1 MSGFLSENR
10 VTGGGPFRLIGA
22 AQFNRFERTGF
33 SPWLV
38 TGTIKFLGDKTTM
51 KATRTLLAAMVLVT
65 AIGATSAN
73 AQCSG
78 NAGTCNTT
86 NTASVTV
93 GALVKLGMSGTTTAL
108 TAPTADDIDV
118 GAIIPNAGPTFT
130 IKSNR
135 SWTLKIKSQNAA
147 TWTYAGANS
156 GVKPI
161 SDLAWSTAVGGTFA
175 AITGSD
181 ATFLS
186 GASASNGTAAQ
197 AFFRT
202 TWVGDFSDVSNR
214 EGTYSLPIV
223 FTLTAP

>member
-1 MSGFLSENR
+1 
-10 VTGGGPFRLIGA
+10 
-22 AQFNRFERTGF
+22 
-33 SPWLV
+33 
-38 TGTIKFLGDKTTM
+38 M
-51 KATRTLLAAMVLVT
+51 KATRILLAAMVLGT
-65 AIGATSAN
+65 AIGASQAN

-93 GALVKLGMSGTTTAL
+93 GALVKLGMSATTTAL

-118 GAIIPNAGPTFT
+118 GAVIANAGPSFT
-130 IKSNR
+130 IKANR

-147 TWTYAGANS
+147 TWTYAGANA

-161 SDLAWSTAVGGTFA
+161 SDLAWSTAAGGTFA

-181 ATFLS
+181 ATFTS

-202 TWVGDFSDVSNR
+202 TWVADFADASNR